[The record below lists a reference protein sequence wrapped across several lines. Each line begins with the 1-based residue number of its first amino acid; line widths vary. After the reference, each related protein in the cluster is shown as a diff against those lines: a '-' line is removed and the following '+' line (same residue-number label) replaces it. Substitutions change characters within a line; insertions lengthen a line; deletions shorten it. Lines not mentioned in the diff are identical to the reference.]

1 MTALRIIQPWFYIT
15 VPEENIATVRYGAQ
29 VIRGEMKAALLD
41 GDVTNYDLDRG
52 FTRHL
57 IDDNNGQGIVIRLEQ
72 PYIINTIKLL
82 LWDKD
87 TRYKMQRSQPIRK
100 WYLPHCKQ

>member
-1 MTALRIIQPWFYIT
+1 MSNLVGNPEDRFSHNEAHLSIT

-41 GDVTNYDLDRG
+41 GDTTNYDLDRG

-87 TRYKMQRSQPIRK
+87 TRY
-100 WYLPHCKQ
+100 